1 MMDTRTKL
9 EVAGGLVLAVILGL
23 YGYEQFQKAVG
34 VRVAETVAQHDREA
48 DAKLDAKLKLIT
60 DADSQRQK
68 DYEQKT
74 ANVQKLTPQQI
85 VVKLPEY
92 VPQAT
97 QPVQVLTPQSPIV
110 QSGQA
115 HDGDALVPAA
125 DIKPIAQ
132 ALVDG
137 QKCSGDLGSCKTTVQ
152 TWQDKYA
159 AKSDEAK
166 QWQVAAKGGSVWKR
180 VGKDILKIGVGVGIG
195 YALKR

>member
-132 ALVDG
+132 ALLDG

-159 AKSDEAK
+159 AKSDEAA
-166 QWQVAAKGGSVWKR
+166 QWQKAAKGGSVWKR
-180 VGKDILKIGVGVGIG
+180 VGKDILKIGIGVGVG
-195 YALKR
+195 YALHR